1 LLSQNTI
8 FYIPKNWQDVYTK
21 LDYELWEDSR
31 SLELGLIIYF
41 FKSTKSEDFVCDEY
55 IWTKIIFVVKY
66 KKW

>member
-1 LLSQNTI
+1 MLSRNTI

-21 LDYELWEDSR
+21 LDYELWGDSR
-31 SLELGLIIYF
+31 SLELGLIIII
-41 FKSTKSEDFVCDEY
+41 FKSTKNEDFVCDEY